1 MRQMFFESVLTS
13 SFCLLPVQMKLQT
26 VFHINWS
33 HGFKYTPEFA
43 ASLRRRL
50 ADVDLR
56 STEEFKEWWIAKV
69 LVSFAG

>member
-1 MRQMFFESVLTS
+1 MEV
-13 SFCLLPVQMKLQT
+13 

-43 ASLRRRL
+43 ASLRLRL
-50 ADVDLR
+50 ADMALG
-56 STEEFKEWWIAKV
+56 STEKFNGWWIAKV